1 MIITQDSLINQIA
14 DREDISVATVRNI
27 FNSAEDIVFDHLSS
41 TPPSENIVIK
51 LKEKYPNK
59 AKSVPGNC
67 DGLFGDGIIDIDGV
81 KVFYTHGHD
90 YGVKSDLTKLYF
102 KAKSLG
108 VNVVLFGHTHE
119 KLILEKDGILFI
131 NPGSVRD
138 GMTYAYLVISN
149 KKAYAKIVDIY

>member
-1 MIITQDSLINQIA
+1 MKTAIIFSDTHGNTA
-14 DREDISVATVRNI
+14 
-27 FNSAEDIVFDHLSS
+27 
-41 TPPSENIVIK
+41 VIK
-51 LKEKYPNK
+51 KLDEILRETDYIFHLGDYARDFLFVKEKYPNK

-138 GMTYAYLVISN
+138 CLTYAYLVISN